1 MSEEKKERLSAHE
14 VAVWLRR
21 HPRFL
26 AQYPDLTL
34 SLSGSP
40 PLTEKR
46 SRPARRRQRI
56 DHPRSSTR
64 LVVTPVSSSGVR
76 SMRLGR

>member
-1 MSEEKKERLSAHE
+1 MTEEKKERLSAHE

-34 SLSGSP
+34 SLVGYSRASHRKYFAARCRSASP
-40 PLTEKR
+40 F
-46 SRPARRRQRI
+46 
-56 DHPRSSTR
+56 
-64 LVVTPVSSSGVR
+64 VR
-76 SMRLGR
+76 SLIVDASSAAAQSASSA